1 MQSEDDAIALRYRE
15 HAEELRTASTEAIDF
30 RTRTTLMQL
39 AEEYE
44 RLARTQ
50 DVIARSNETL
60 RRIRNG

>member
-1 MQSEDDAIALRYRE
+1 MQSEDDLIATRYRA
-15 HAEELRTASTEAIDF
+15 HAEELRTASTEAIDS
-30 RTRTTLMQL
+30 RTRITLEQL

-60 RRIRNG
+60 RRIRNA